1 MNYVWIVCVID
12 DQSSIHVIELFSSSE
27 KKDEYLS
34 EINKIYDHKIKD
46 GWSISETQRCI
57 DREQCDLSGVKEHYD
72 KIYDQEWCNKF
83 NTILKSSPKG
93 EPTSSFLLQ

>member
-1 MNYVWIVCVID
+1 MCGLCVID

-46 GWSISETQRCI
+46 GWSISETQRYI
-57 DREQCDLSGVKEHYD
+57 DREQCNLSGVKEHYD
-72 KIYDQEWCNKF
+72 KIYDKEWCNKF
-83 NTILKSSPKG
+83 NTVVMNA
-93 EPTSSFLLQ
+93 